1 MEEKTSL
8 IPISSFDMLEHNQVL
23 KEHKILL
30 EDCRSL
36 LKFNNKQVKDVEKE
50 LYLFN
55 DYIKIIFQFLKDIKL
70 FDFEFNF
77 EFNLKGHSSCLTSYE
92 IMSNEFNWSFIIEIE
107 FNSIIDLN
115 LPFDIIDIL
124 EMDLIKKIKENHLIF
139 KLSYFEIKIKF
150 KNTVENT
157 TKIND
162 IKIIDNKFI
171 DIYGIMKNV
180 KTFTQRDDN
189 IRQKIYQILFN
200 ETKEETKDKLKPNI
214 LFIGGEFYGFMK
226 ILFNNYNIAYGM
238 TDFKGIKEDAEY
250 NNPNIK
256 VDLVNYD
263 TFTFDKEPK
272 MIEIQFDICIV
283 NLLNGLG
290 YNLIKELKK
299 IKTLKKIIIIS
310 CKPKATQKDIKF
322 IEEELKEFKLSL
334 TDIYNL
340 ETTRQTLQIYIFK
353 NT

>member
-1 MEEKTSL
+1 
-8 IPISSFDMLEHNQVL
+8 MLEHNQVP

-30 EDCRSL
+30 ADCRSL
-36 LKFNNKQVKDVEKE
+36 LKFNDRQVKDIQKE

-55 DYIKIIFQFLKDIKL
+55 DYIKIAFQFLKDIEL
-70 FDFEFNF
+70 FEFYFGFGLKFDLKDHYNF
-77 EFNLKGHSSCLTSYE
+77 LSSYE
-92 IMSNEFNWSFIIEIE
+92 IMANEINWSFIIEME

-115 LPFDIIDIL
+115 VPFDIL
-124 EMDLIKKIKENHLIF
+124 EMDLIKKIKENRLTF
-139 KLSYFEIKIKF
+139 KLSYFEIKIKI
-150 KNTVENT
+150 KNIVKNT

-171 DIYGIMKNV
+171 DIYAIMKNV

-189 IRQKIYQILFN
+189 IRQKLYQILLN
-200 ETKEETKDKLKPNI
+200 ETEEKLKGKTEEKLKENI
-214 LFIGGEFYGFMK
+214 LFIGGEMYGFMK
-226 ILFNNYNIAYGM
+226 ILANNYNTAYAI

-250 NNPNIK
+250 NNPTIK

-263 TFTFDKEPK
+263 TFTFDKTHK
-272 MIEIQFDICIV
+272 DIEIQFDSCIV

-340 ETTRQTLQIYIFK
+340 ETTRQRLQIYILQ
-353 NT
+353 NI

>member
-1 MEEKTSL
+1 
-8 IPISSFDMLEHNQVL
+8 MLEHNPNL
-23 KEHKILL
+23 NEHKILL
-30 EDCRSL
+30 DDCRSL

-70 FDFEFNF
+70 FEFDFGFGSD
-77 EFNLKGHSSCLTSYE
+77 LKSHSSYE
-92 IMSNEFNWSFIIEIE
+92 IMANEINWSLIIEID
-107 FNSIIDLN
+107 FNFTFTFTSDH
-115 LPFDIIDIL
+115 DIL
-124 EMDLIKKIKENHLIF
+124 ELDLIKKIKENSLNL
-139 KLSYFEIKIKF
+139 KLSYFEIREKEREKEREREKEKYNF
-150 KNTVENT
+150 
-157 TKIND
+157 
-162 IKIIDNKFI
+162 KIIDNKFI
-171 DIYGIMKNV
+171 DIYCIMKSV

-189 IRQKIYQILFN
+189 IRQKLYQILFN
-200 ETKEETKDKLKPNI
+200 ETEEKTKDKPNI
-214 LFIGGEFYGFMK
+214 LFIGGEFYGFLK
-226 ILFNNYNIAYGM
+226 ILVNNYNIAYGL
-238 TDFKGIKEDAEY
+238 TDFQGIKEDAEY
-250 NNPNIK
+250 NNPTIK
-256 VDLVNYD
+256 IDLVNYD
-263 TFTFDKEPK
+263 TFSFDKEKEPK

-290 YNLIKELKK
+290 YNLIRELKK

>member
-1 MEEKTSL
+1 
-8 IPISSFDMLEHNQVL
+8 MLENNLSL

-36 LKFNNKQVKDVEKE
+36 LKFNNNQVKDIQKE

-55 DYIKIIFQFLKDIKL
+55 DYIKIVFQFLKDIEL
-70 FDFEFNF
+70 FEFYFGFGLKFDLKDHYNF
-77 EFNLKGHSSCLTSYE
+77 LSSYE
-92 IMSNEFNWSFIIEIE
+92 IMANEINWSFIIEMN

-115 LPFDIIDIL
+115 LPFDIL
-124 EMDLIKKIKENHLIF
+124 EMDLIKKIKENHLTF
-139 KLSYFEIKIKF
+139 KLSYFEIKIKV
-150 KNTVENT
+150 KNIVKNT

-171 DIYGIMKNV
+171 DIYCIMKNV

-189 IRQKIYQILFN
+189 IRQKLYQILFN
-200 ETKEETKDKLKPNI
+200 ETEEKTKDKPNI
-214 LFIGGEFYGFMK
+214 LFIGGEMYGFLK
-226 ILFNNYNIAYGM
+226 ILFNNYNIAYAI
-238 TDFKGIKEDAEY
+238 TDFEGIKEDAKY
-250 NNPNIK
+250 NNPTIK

-263 TFTFDKEPK
+263 TFTFDKTHK
-272 MIEIQFDICIV
+272 DKDKDIDIEIQFDICIV

-299 IKTLKKIIIIS
+299 IKRLKKIIIIS

-340 ETTRQTLQIYIFK
+340 ETTRQRLQIYILQKQTF
-353 NT
+353 

>member
-1 MEEKTSL
+1 
-8 IPISSFDMLEHNQVL
+8 MLENNLSL

-36 LKFNNKQVKDVEKE
+36 LKFNNKQLKDVEKE

-55 DYIKIIFQFLKDIKL
+55 DYIKIIFQFLKDIGL
-70 FDFEFNF
+70 FD
-77 EFNLKGHSSCLTSYE
+77 LKDHSSYE
-92 IMSNEFNWSFIIEIE
+92 IMANEINWSLIIEMD
-107 FNSIIDLN
+107 F
-115 LPFDIIDIL
+115 DIL
-124 EMDLIKKIKENHLIF
+124 EMDLIKKIKENTLNL
-139 KLSYFEIKIKF
+139 KLSYFEIKEKE
-150 KNTVENT
+150 KEEK
-157 TKIND
+157 KIEKKHF
-162 IKIIDNKFI
+162 KIINNKFI
-171 DIYGIMKNV
+171 DIYCIMKNV

-189 IRQKIYQILFN
+189 IRQKLYQILFN
-200 ETKEETKDKLKPNI
+200 ETEGKTKQNI
-214 LFIGGEFYGFMK
+214 LFIGGEMYGFLK
-226 ILFNNYNIAYGM
+226 ILVNNYNIAYAI
-238 TDFKGIKEDAEY
+238 TDFQGIKEDAEY

-263 TFTFDKEPK
+263 TFSFSFDKEKEPK

-299 IKTLKKIIIIS
+299 IKRLKKIIIIS

-340 ETTRQTLQIYIFK
+340 ETTRQKLQIYILQNINAF
-353 NT
+353 

>member
-8 IPISSFDMLEHNQVL
+8 IPISSVDMLENNLSL

-36 LKFNNKQVKDVEKE
+36 LKFNNKQLKDVEKE

-55 DYIKIIFQFLKDIKL
+55 DYIKIIFQFLKDIGL
-70 FDFEFNF
+70 FD
-77 EFNLKGHSSCLTSYE
+77 LKDHSSYE
-92 IMSNEFNWSFIIEIE
+92 IMANEINWSLIIEMD
-107 FNSIIDLN
+107 F
-115 LPFDIIDIL
+115 DIL
-124 EMDLIKKIKENHLIF
+124 EMDLIKKIKENTLNL
-139 KLSYFEIKIKF
+139 KLSYFEIKEKE
-150 KNTVENT
+150 KEEK
-157 TKIND
+157 KIEKKHF
-162 IKIIDNKFI
+162 KIINNKFI
-171 DIYGIMKNV
+171 DIYCIMKNV

-189 IRQKIYQILFN
+189 IRQKLYQILFN
-200 ETKEETKDKLKPNI
+200 ETEGKTKQNI
-214 LFIGGEFYGFMK
+214 LFIGGEMYGFLK
-226 ILFNNYNIAYGM
+226 ILVNNYNIAYAI
-238 TDFKGIKEDAEY
+238 TDFQGIKEDAEY

-263 TFTFDKEPK
+263 TFSFSFDKEKEPK

-299 IKTLKKIIIIS
+299 IKRLKKIIIIS

-340 ETTRQTLQIYIFK
+340 ETTRQKLQIYILQNINAF
-353 NT
+353 